1 MTVAGGD
8 WYESEP
14 PLGRQWVAE
23 LQRLKRRAQA
33 RPFLILSL
41 AALLTGAVMFMLAT
55 KPRLA
60 RARVVI
66 AVTEGDLGAQR
77 TPTSMGELREYVD
90 TVLLPNASLL
100 PIIEAN
106 AWRFPLRRKLG
117 DAYALSELRDT
128 FEIGVWRNYFLYQ
141 YSIDERRSAR
151 IAITVTHT
159 DRDFAVELARRLAA
173 IIIDAENAQRQR
185 AARALIAEA
194 TSIIARAHERLGEA
208 QIALNERTVA
218 LAKAELDGAT
228 ARATALRMEVFAASS
243 ALRREQE
250 KLDTLN
256 RSAGAEQLDAAVT
269 QAGLGMQLEIADER
283 LPPPEEGGRTLTLI
297 VVGVALFLMMV
308 PLVSIAIGSFDSRI
322 HDLEDV
328 SRLGF
333 PIVGHVPSF
342 PGDSAGSLRD
352 RGVRRRRVPSY

>member
-1 MTVAGGD
+1 MSVAGGD

-23 LQRLKRRAQA
+23 LQRLKRRARA
-33 RPFLILSL
+33 RPFVILTL
-41 AALLTGAVMFMLAT
+41 AALLTGAVMVLIVT

-66 AVTEGDLGAQR
+66 AVTEGNLGLGR

-90 TVLLPNASLL
+90 TVLLPNAALL
-100 PIIEAN
+100 PIIEEN

-128 FEIGVWRNYFLYQ
+128 FEIEVWRNYFLYQ

-173 IIIDAENAQRQR
+173 IVIDGENQQRQ
-185 AARALIAEA
+185 AAALALVAEG
-194 TSIIARAHERLGEA
+194 TRIIARAHERVAAA
-208 QIALNERTVA
+208 QVTLNESTVA
-218 LAKAELDGAT
+218 LAKAELAGAD
-228 ARATALRMEVFAASS
+228 ARASALRMEVAALS
-243 ALRREQE
+243 AAHRREQE

-256 RSAGAEQLDAAVT
+256 RNAGAEVLDAAVT
-269 QAGLGMQLEIADER
+269 GAGLGMGLEIADER
-283 LPPPEEGGRTLTLI
+283 LPPPEGGGRTLTL
-297 VVGVALFLMMV
+297 VVLGTALFLFML

-322 HDLEDV
+322 HDVEDV

-333 PIVGHVPSF
+333 PVVGHVPSF